1 MQVIVPREGAHM
13 SKVIDFD
20 PRKRRKWKA
29 KGKPSHGPQRRYA
42 RKNSNNS
49 QLPNWVPDAALATG
63 IAILA
68 TAIFT
73 SPMASG
79 IGCGIKGNVSN
90 TGERIFHIPG
100 QEYYRETVVN
110 PLRGERWFC
119 TEEAAREAGWRK
131 AFR

>member
-1 MQVIVPREGAHM
+1 MG
-13 SKVIDFD
+13 KVIDFD
-20 PRKRRKWKA
+20 PRKRRKWEA
-29 KGKPSHGPQRRYA
+29 RGKPSREPQRRYA
-42 RKNSNNS
+42 RKNPIKS
-49 QLPNWVPDAALATG
+49 QLPNWIPGAALATG

-68 TAIFT
+68 TAILT

-79 IGCGIKGNVSN
+79 IGCGIKGNISR
-90 TGERIFHIPG
+90 TGERIFHVPG
-100 QEYYRETVVN
+100 QEHYRETVVN